1 MIIDW
6 SKQTIKEEID
16 KIKYAEGDRYMDGFV
31 TFKCKK
37 DLYEVL
43 WYVEKRLSECSTYQ
57 GEKEFIEM
65 HETDKM
71 WNILKGER
79 E

>member
-6 SKQTIKEEID
+6 SKKTIKDEID
-16 KIKYAEGDRYMDGFV
+16 KIKYAEGDRHMDGFV
-31 TFKCKK
+31 TFSCKQ

-57 GEKEFIEM
+57 GEKEFIEA

-71 WNILKGER
+71 WNILKGEK
-79 E
+79 